1 MDLTIYPIGTFIE
14 QPYSEEELRDRLLDI
29 RFAAQSLELAV
40 NNLDEFQLNTAY
52 REGGWTVKQVVH
64 HLADSHMNAF
74 IRCKL
79 AITEDN
85 PTIKPY
91 DQNTWVN
98 TPDATNVPINV
109 SITLLHALHIRWHE
123 LFKNLNEQDFQRS
136 VMHPEYKRQ
145 MTLWFIL
152 GLYAWHGKHHTAQIQ
167 SLRDRMN
174 W

>member
-1 MDLTIYPIGTFIE
+1 MDPIIYPIGKFIE
-14 QPYSEEELRDRLLDI
+14 LPYSEQELRDRLLDI
-29 RFAAQSLELAV
+29 RFMTQSLELTV
-40 NNLDEFQLNTAY
+40 SNLDAFQLDTPY
-52 REGGWTVKQVVH
+52 RDGAWTVKQVVH

-85 PTIKPY
+85 PTIRPY

-109 SITLLHALHIRWHE
+109 SITLLHALHLRWHE
-123 LFKNLNEQDFQRS
+123 LFMNLNEKDFERT

-145 MTLWFIL
+145 MSLWFIL
-152 GLYAWHGKHHTAQIQ
+152 GLYAWHGKHHIAQVQ
-167 SLRDRMN
+167 ALKDRMG

>member
-1 MDLTIYPIGTFIE
+1 MDTIIYPIGKFVD
-14 QPYSEEELRDRLLDI
+14 QPFSEHELRDRLLDI
-29 RFAAQSLELAV
+29 RFMAQSLEKTV
-40 NNLDEFQLNTAY
+40 SNLDEFQLDTAY

-79 AITEDN
+79 ALTEDN
-85 PTIKPY
+85 PVIKPY

-98 TPDATNVPINV
+98 TADATNVPINI
-109 SITLLHALHIRWHE
+109 SITLLHTLHIRWHE
-123 LFKNLNEQDFQRS
+123 LFLNLSEMDFEKT

-145 MTLWFIL
+145 MSLWFIL
-152 GLYAWHGKHHTAQIQ
+152 GLYAWHGKHHIAQIQ
-167 SLRDRMN
+167 GLKERMN

>member
-1 MDLTIYPIGTFIE
+1 MDAIIYPIGKFVD
-14 QPYSEEELRDRLLDI
+14 QPFSEHELRDRLLDI
-29 RFAAQSLELAV
+29 RFMAQSLEKTV
-40 NNLDEFQLNTAY
+40 SNLDEFQLDTAY

-79 AITEDN
+79 ALTEDN
-85 PTIKPY
+85 PVIKPY

-98 TPDATNVPINV
+98 TADATNVPINI

-123 LFKNLNEQDFQRS
+123 LFLNLSEMDFEKT

-145 MTLWFIL
+145 MSLWFIL
-152 GLYAWHGKHHTAQIQ
+152 GLYAWHGKHHIAQIQ
-167 SLRDRMN
+167 GLKERMN